1 MKSLH
6 QQQINNKINQIHN
19 LNNQYQIIVEKKKI
33 RLLVNVDN
41 GEHPVVIAIENVI
54 VIIVHLVEIEIEIE
68 IYIIITH
75 LRIVGTMKGTIIIVD
90 DVMMIDIVV
99 VIIVDDILHQHHREI
114 DIMIDM
120 IDIKV
125 NKIFSRKI

>member
-1 MKSLH
+1 
-6 QQQINNKINQIHN
+6 
-19 LNNQYQIIVEKKKI
+19 
-33 RLLVNVDN
+33 
-41 GEHPVVIAIENVI
+41 
-54 VIIVHLVEIEIEIE
+54 
-68 IYIIITH
+68 
-75 LRIVGTMKGTIIIVD
+75 MKGTIIIVD